1 MTAGF
6 FLEDKMPFQAK
17 LGMIVLGSVLV
28 CNLCSVPVLAQSPGT
43 ERMAWLLNRDSLETL
58 ALTGQR
64 FEQGE
69 IGGGGGSLEVTE
81 FSEPTG
87 KKKSGWPVLFSL
99 ILPGAGEASM
109 GYKRGY
115 VMMAADIFAWTQV
128 SRYHSD
134 GGDLKDEY
142 IAYADD
148 HYSDELL
155 LEAYKDVSSDL
166 DRVDEGDTYFGTIIG
181 EFNFNTLDDLH
192 NLPLY
197 VTKEDDFR
205 EYYENLGKWDQF
217 IFGWD
222 DYSRASDPTN
232 PDAPAGYDP
241 TLTRADLQHPWV
253 SKNRETYRLM
263 RDASNDAYKKRD
275 RWLYVNIGLRVF
287 SVIQSAYLS
296 GLLGGEPGE
305 ELEVAGHKVQVF
317 AQPGGWDKGALA
329 ASVSF

>member
-6 FLEDKMPFQAK
+6 FREEKMPFQSN
-17 LGMIVLGSVLV
+17 LGMIILGSVL
-28 CNLCSVPVLAQSPGT
+28 LCTLTAPPVLGQSPET

-69 IGGGGGSLEVTE
+69 IGGGGGSLEITE
-81 FSEPTG
+81 IAEPTG
-87 KKKSGWPVLFSL
+87 KRKSGWPVLFSL

-109 GYKRGY
+109 GYTRGY
-115 VMMAADIFAWTQV
+115 AMMAADIFAWTQV
-128 SRYHSD
+128 SKYHND
-134 GGDLKDEY
+134 GEDLKNDY
-142 IAYADD
+142 IAYADL
-148 HYSDELL
+148 HYSDEDL

-166 DRVDEGDTYFGTIIG
+166 DRVDEGDTYFGSIIG
-181 EFNFNTLDDLH
+181 DFNFNTLDDLH

-232 PDAPAGYDP
+232 PDAPAGYVP
-241 TLTRADLQHPWV
+241 TRTRADLQHPWV

-263 RDASNDAYKKRD
+263 RDASNDAYKSRD

-287 SVIQSAYLS
+287 SVIQTAYLS
-296 GLLGGEPGE
+296 GFLGGAPAE

-317 AQPGGWDKGALA
+317 AAPGGFDKGSLG

>member
-1 MTAGF
+1 MLFHSKIRLIA
-6 FLEDKMPFQAK
+6 
-17 LGMIVLGSVLV
+17 LGLVLACTL
-28 CNLCSVPVLAQSPGT
+28 LALPALAQST
-43 ERMAWLLNRDSLETL
+43 DTSRMAWLLGRDGREAL

-69 IGGGGGSLEVTE
+69 IGGGGGGDPLEMDE
-81 FSEPTG
+81 FSESTG
-87 KKKSGWPVLFSL
+87 RKKSGWPVLYSL
-99 ILPGAGEASM
+99 ILPGAGEAVM

-128 SRYHSD
+128 ARYHSD

-142 IAYADD
+142 IAYADA
-148 HYSDELL
+148 HYTDEDL

-166 DRVDEGDTYFGTIIG
+166 DRVDEGNTYFNDIIG
-181 EFNFNTLDDLH
+181 GFNFNTLEDLN

-197 VTKEDDFR
+197 VSKEDDFR

-232 PDAPAGYDP
+232 PDAPDGYVP
-241 TLTRADLQHPWV
+241 TLKRADLQHPWV

-263 RDASNDAYKKRD
+263 RDASNDAYKSRD

-287 SVIQSAYLS
+287 SVIQTAYLA
-296 GLLGGEPGE
+296 GILGGGPAED
-305 ELEVAGHKVQVF
+305 LEVAGHKVQIY
-317 AQPGGWDKGALA
+317 AQPAGWDKGALA